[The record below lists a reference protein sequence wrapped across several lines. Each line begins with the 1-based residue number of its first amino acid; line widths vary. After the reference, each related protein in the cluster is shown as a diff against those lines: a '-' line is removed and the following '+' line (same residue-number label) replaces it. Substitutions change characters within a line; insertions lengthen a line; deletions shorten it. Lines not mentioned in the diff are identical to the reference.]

1 MADAIE
7 SFVLNPRQNK
17 FQEIT
22 TSTIMERLSYKN
34 EVSFTK
40 SHILKFYAFVLVT
53 EGEYEH
59 ALDFKKYKIKAG
71 DLFIICPNQI
81 HYFIDLDGFDG
92 YIITF
97 SESFL
102 RDYFIDIN
110 PMIRYELLYEFYMYK
125 QLRLDSYTIK
135 QFISV
140 YNLLQD
146 ELHRGYDSSQKS
158 ILQNLLSV
166 VLHNINR
173 EFKKTD
179 FVSKLKIDNVF
190 IDFMQ
195 ELTKE
200 VSYKYNVQYYAGQ
213 LKVSMRTLQ
222 SVVKKNLSK
231 SPKQMIDEYLIL
243 ECKRQL
249 LNTDYLIQDIAFNL
263 GFEDPSAFTKY
274 FKKITS
280 LTPLQFR
287 LKSINIIDVA
297 YFNKK

>member
-1 MADAIE
+1 MTDAIE

-22 TSTIMERLSYKN
+22 TSTIKERLSFKN

-40 SHILKFYAFVLVT
+40 PHILKFFAFVLVI

-81 HYFIDLDGFDG
+81 HYFIDLEGFDG

-102 RDYFIDIN
+102 RDYFLDFN
-110 PMIRYELLYEFYMYK
+110 PMIRYELLYEFYMHK
-125 QLRLDSYTIK
+125 QLKLSTYTIN
-135 QFISV
+135 QFIMI
-140 YNLLQD
+140 YHLIQQ
-146 ELHRGYDSSQKS
+146 ELKHKFDSSQKI

-166 VLHNINR
+166 LLHNINR
-173 EFKKTD
+173 EHVSTD
-179 FVSKLKIDNVF
+179 LVSKMKIDNVF

-200 VSYKYNVQYYAGQ
+200 ASYKLNVTHYANKLGISV
-213 LKVSMRTLQ
+213 KTLQ
-222 SVVKKNLSK
+222 SVVKKNMNK
-231 SPKQMIDEYLIL
+231 SPKQMIDDNLIL

-249 LNTDYLIQDIAFNL
+249 LNTECLIQDIAFNL

-280 LTPLQFR
+280 QTPAQFR
-287 LKSINIIDVA
+287 LKSINKVGFA
-297 YFNKK
+297 CFNQ

>member
-1 MADAIE
+1 MVDAIE

-22 TSTIMERLSYKN
+22 TSTIKERLSFKN

-40 SHILKFYAFVLVT
+40 PHILKFFAFVLVT

-59 ALDFKKYKIKAG
+59 ALDFKKYTIKAG

-81 HYFIDLDGFDG
+81 HYFIDLEGFDG

-102 RDYFIDIN
+102 RDYFVDFN
-110 PMIRYELLYEFYMYK
+110 PMIRYELLYEFYMHK
-125 QLRLDSYTIK
+125 QLKLSKYTID
-135 QFISV
+135 QFITI
-140 YNLLQD
+140 YHLIQE
-146 ELHRGYDSSQKS
+146 ELKHEFDSSQKI

-166 VLHNINR
+166 ILHNINR
-173 EFKKTD
+173 EHTKTD
-179 FVSKLKIDNVF
+179 LVSKMKIDNVF
-190 IDFMQ
+190 IDFMH

-200 VSYKYNVQYYAGQ
+200 ASYKLNVTHYANK
-213 LKVSMRTLQ
+213 LSISVRTLQ
-222 SVVKKNLSK
+222 SVVKKNMNK
-231 SPKQMIDEYLIL
+231 SPKQMIDDNLIL

-249 LNTDYLIQDIAFNL
+249 LNTECLIQDIAFNL
-263 GFEDPSAFTKY
+263 GFDDPSAFTKY

-280 LTPLQFR
+280 QTPVQFR
-287 LKSINIIDVA
+287 LMSTNKIDFA
-297 YFNKK
+297 CFNQ